1 MWLPHLHNVAEL
13 GQCLQMDHF
22 DNERAKDVI
31 KRVAQA
37 LQEATGQRG
46 ERDDK
51 KDQVTQILQELHK
64 LLN

>member
-1 MWLPHLHNVAEL
+1 
-13 GQCLQMDHF
+13 MDHF

-51 KDQVTQILQELHK
+51 KDQVTLILQELHK